1 MKSIFF
7 LEVSS
12 IKISESINKEDSQKY
27 EFTPTSVP
35 DQISEIYLENIQDKQ
50 YLGTLWYGEPAQE
63 MKVLFD
69 TGSAGMYLIT
79 DDCKSTSCDSNLIKK
94 YDSK

>member
-1 MKSIFF
+1 
-7 LEVSS
+7 
-12 IKISESINKEDSQKY
+12 
-27 EFTPTSVP
+27 
-35 DQISEIYLENIQDKQ
+35 
-50 YLGTLWYGEPAQE
+50 

-94 YDSK
+94 YDSKSSIYFRKEKSDDRTEI

>member
-1 MKSIFF
+1 
-7 LEVSS
+7 
-12 IKISESINKEDSQKY
+12 
-27 EFTPTSVP
+27 
-35 DQISEIYLENIQDKQ
+35 
-50 YLGTLWYGEPAQE
+50 

-94 YDSK
+94 YDTKSSVYFRKEKNQQFHQVDNLVWNRKYSGHVWMRLISQDSKFKNESVS